1 MSRAFIGIGSNDGD
15 RLQAISRAVQF
26 LGAPSGLRVVQLAPI
41 QETAPVGG
49 PPQGPYLNSVVELQ
63 TELPPHELLAALQ
76 RIEWLLGRRSSK
88 QRWGPRPMD
97 LDLLLYDDRIVQDP
111 EMTIPHPRMHERR
124 FVLEPLAQLAP
135 DVIHPVLREPIRA
148 LLARLPAASSTP
160 NTTAGDAGCP

>member
-1 MSRAFIGIGSNDGD
+1 MSRAFIGIGSNEGD

-26 LGAPSGLRVVQLAPI
+26 LGATSGMRVTQLATI

-49 PPQGPYLNSVVELQ
+49 PPQGPYLNTIVELQ

-76 RIEWLLGRRSSK
+76 RIEWLLGRRPSE

-97 LDLLLYDDRIVQDP
+97 LDVLLYDDRVSQDP
-111 EMTIPHPRMHERR
+111 ELTLPHPRLHERR

-135 DVIHPVLREPIRA
+135 DLIHPVLREPIRV
-148 LLARLPAASSTP
+148 LLTRLAHQDPSRL
-160 NTTAGDAGCP
+160 